1 MIRINLK
8 EVLEKKNLTMTDVH
22 EKTNISKNTLSL
34 MANNKSKGIQFD
46 TLDKLLEFLSV
57 DVDEI
62 IQFTSQKEL
71 DLIKVFLDQIIIG
84 ETNFIEKFEDI
95 FAPVPEKTF
104 EESEEFY
111 YDKIEKLNL
120 PPLGYCDSLR
130 SKINAKFLISYD
142 NITFSFTLE
151 IEYVI
156 SAIKNKTKVKEKFE
170 KSQFYNGE
178 KFEEYYY
185 IDSFESFYIFIRGL
199 NDKLKNINLSNRQK
213 DYIEQE
219 ISAISYNNIPKSVLD
234 FMKEYEVDD
243 KNNPSINFF

>member
-1 MIRINLK
+1 
-8 EVLEKKNLTMTDVH
+8 
-22 EKTNISKNTLSL
+22 
-34 MANNKSKGIQFD
+34 
-46 TLDKLLEFLSV
+46 
-57 DVDEI
+57 
-62 IQFTSQKEL
+62 
-71 DLIKVFLDQIIIG
+71 
-84 ETNFIEKFEDI
+84 
-95 FAPVPEKTF
+95 
-104 EESEEFY
+104 
-111 YDKIEKLNL
+111 
-120 PPLGYCDSLR
+120 
-130 SKINAKFLISYD
+130 
-142 NITFSFTLE
+142 LE

-234 FMKEYEVDD
+234 FMKEYEADD